1 VNSLRN
7 EHSPPRNL
15 TLRAL
20 VTVLVLAS
28 LAFGAGSALGQN
40 PPQPDFFWPYGTVQ
54 LGGSNIEPAQ
64 QTVIGLVN
72 GRACGEATTLVAA
85 AGPGVPVSDVGKT
98 VYVVDVLADGPN
110 AGQRPG
116 CGHPGD
122 QVLLYFAGSHR
133 LAAQQA
139 FFAVGGQR
147 LDVELGPEL
156 LFRLTTPVLARDGPN

>member
-1 VNSLRN
+1 M
-7 EHSPPRNL
+7 
-15 TLRAL
+15 RAL
-20 VTVLVLAS
+20 AGVLVLVS
-28 LAFGAGSALGQN
+28 LAFGANIALGQN
-40 PPQPDFFWPYGTVQ
+40 PPHPDFFWPYGTVQ

-72 GRACGEATTLVAA
+72 GRACGEATTLVAT
-85 AGPGVPVSDVGKT
+85 AGPGVPPGDVGKT

-122 QVLLYFAGSHR
+122 QVLLYFVGSHR
-133 LAAQQA
+133 LAVQQA

-147 LDVELGPEL
+147 LDVQLGPEL
-156 LFRLTTPVLARDGPN
+156 AFRLTTPVLASDGSN